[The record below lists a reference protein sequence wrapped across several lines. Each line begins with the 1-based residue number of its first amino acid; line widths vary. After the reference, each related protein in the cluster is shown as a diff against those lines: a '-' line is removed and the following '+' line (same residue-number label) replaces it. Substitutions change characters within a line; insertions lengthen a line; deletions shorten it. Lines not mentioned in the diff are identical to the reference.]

1 MEKKFDYISEAKK
14 VFDKEIE
21 ALEKTRDA
29 LGKDF
34 ETILNLILDCEGK
47 LILTG
52 MGKPGHIATKMSAT
66 FASLG
71 IPSFF
76 MHPGEAMHGDLGMV
90 EKKDVVMLMSY
101 SGESEEVTRLMPVL
115 KEIGCKTIA
124 ITGKPQ
130 STLAQECQYHFF
142 FPEFEEA
149 CYLHL
154 APTSST
160 TTLLVLGDALAVVAS
175 RAINYTRDDF
185 AQDLESTLGANYSQ
199 KKIVRHGKKIRLD
212 LWDTAGQEKYRAI
225 GRHFYKDSYIV
236 CLVYD
241 ITNKE
246 SFERIKTVWYPE
258 LKEHG
263 EKTKILALV
272 GNKIDKYL
280 DEQVNEDDV
289 KKYAEEINAI
299 NKRTSAMEGTNI
311 EDLFNS
317 LVDKYLKEI
326 AGMIIEEEKIKIKK
340 DDLKNDKQKKKGC
353 C

>member
-1 MEKKFDYISEAKK
+1 MDKKFDYISEAKK

-21 ALEKTRDA
+21 ALTKTRDA
-29 LGKDF
+29 LGEDF

-115 KEIGCKTIA
+115 KEIGCTMIA

-160 TTLLVLGDALAVVAS
+160 TTLLVLGDALAVIAS

-185 AQDLESTLGANYSQ
+185 GLHHPAGALGKKLLVRVKNLMYSGDEDAVVLEGSTLHQAIVEMSKKGLSMVTIIDTENNIKGIITDGDLRRMLDKNVDVYNAIVDDLMTKNPTTVDYREMAVNALQTMSD
-199 KKIVRHGKKIRLD
+199 KKITCMPVVD
-212 LWDTAGQEKYRAI
+212 EE
-225 GRHFYKDSYIV
+225 
-236 CLVYD
+236 
-241 ITNKE
+241 NK
-246 SFERIKTVWYPE
+246 
-258 LKEHG
+258 
-263 EKTKILALV
+263 LV
-272 GNKIDKYL
+272 GTILMQDIFK
-280 DEQVNEDDV
+280 
-289 KKYAEEINAI
+289 
-299 NKRTSAMEGTNI
+299 
-311 EDLFNS
+311 
-317 LVDKYLKEI
+317 
-326 AGMIIEEEKIKIKK
+326 AGIVR
-340 DDLKNDKQKKKGC
+340 
-353 C
+353 

>member
-1 MEKKFDYISEAKK
+1 MDKKFDYISEAKK

-21 ALEKTRDA
+21 ALQKTRDA
-29 LGKDF
+29 LGEDF
-34 ETILNLILDCEGK
+34 ETILNLILGCEGK

-185 AQDLESTLGANYSQ
+185 GLHHPAGALGKKLLVKVKNLMYSGDEDAVVLEGSTLHQAIVEMSKKGLSMVTIVDTDNNIKGIITDGDLRRMLDKNVDVYNAVVDDLMTKNPTTVDYREMAVNALQTMSD
-199 KKIVRHGKKIRLD
+199 KKITCMPVVN
-212 LWDTAGQEKYRAI
+212 EE
-225 GRHFYKDSYIV
+225 
-236 CLVYD
+236 
-241 ITNKE
+241 NK
-246 SFERIKTVWYPE
+246 
-258 LKEHG
+258 
-263 EKTKILALV
+263 LV
-272 GNKIDKYL
+272 GTILMQDIFK
-280 DEQVNEDDV
+280 
-289 KKYAEEINAI
+289 
-299 NKRTSAMEGTNI
+299 
-311 EDLFNS
+311 
-317 LVDKYLKEI
+317 
-326 AGMIIEEEKIKIKK
+326 AGIVR
-340 DDLKNDKQKKKGC
+340 
-353 C
+353 